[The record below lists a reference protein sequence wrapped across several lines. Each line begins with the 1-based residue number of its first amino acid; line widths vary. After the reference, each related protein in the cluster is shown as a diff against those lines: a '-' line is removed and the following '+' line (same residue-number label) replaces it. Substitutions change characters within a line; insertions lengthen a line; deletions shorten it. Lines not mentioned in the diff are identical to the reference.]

1 MKLATM
7 LGIARWPQHYH
18 LHFHKNVDEKEKHE
32 GVHPKPLN
40 PIMQDHNEG
49 SCNTI
54 IKKNKCKMI
63 KKGKE

>member
-1 MKLATM
+1 MKLTAM
-7 LGIARWPQHYH
+7 LGIVKWLQHYH
-18 LHFHKNVDEKEKHE
+18 LHFNKNVDEKEKHE

-54 IKKNKCKMI
+54 IL
-63 KKGKE
+63 